1 MAGNENDSADM
12 RAFIQACDEIRNSYG
27 CTVALVHHTGH
38 GDKSRAR
45 GSSVLHGA
53 IDTTYHVSKDAAGIV
68 TVECTRMKDGPMPD
82 AFAYD
87 LRTVELGFQNE
98 DGSEVTSAVLVPCGV
113 PEAAPKVS
121 GKWQTAAYDELKRL
135 QAEHAKRL
143 ERVGHDPKGAKV
155 RRDDWRD
162 SCIDGLNIKPNRF
175 AEAERAL
182 KDKKLVRQDGYYVFA
197 F

>member
-1 MAGNENDSADM
+1 M
-12 RAFIQACDEIRNSYG
+12 RSFIHCCDEIRTAYN

-53 IDTTYHVSKDAAGIV
+53 IDTTYHVTKDAAGIV

-82 AFAYD
+82 PFAFTFQ
-87 LRTVELGFQNE
+87 TVELGFKNE
-98 DGSEVTSAVLVPCGV
+98 DGTQAVSAVLSPCGV

-121 GKWQTAAYDELKRL
+121 GKWQIAAYNELKRL
-135 QAEHAKRL
+135 QAEHGDRL
-143 ERVGHDPKGAKV
+143 KAEGRDPAAAKV

-162 SCIDGLNIKPNRF
+162 SCIDQLKIKPNRF

-182 KDKKLVRQDGYYVFA
+182 KEKGLVSQDGYYMTA